1 MSISKQSLSGHDSKV
16 HNILLENIRDIERIG
31 DHIENLIELTEFIE
45 NNGAQ
50 LSEDAMQ
57 ELNDMLELVVE
68 TVSLA
73 IQSLDQLDVKVAKQ
87 VLANEDKIDHMERK
101 LRKHHIVR
109 LNNGICTGSA
119 GVIFVDII
127 SNLERVGDHAANI
140 AESVIEVK

>member
-1 MSISKQSLSGHDSKV
+1 
-16 HNILLENIRDIERIG
+16 
-31 DHIENLIELTEFIE
+31 
-45 NNGAQ
+45 
-50 LSEDAMQ
+50 MQ
-57 ELNDMLELVVE
+57 ELNGMLELVVE

-73 IQSLDQLDVKVAKQ
+73 IQSLDQLDVEVAKQ
-87 VLANEDKIDHMERK
+87 VLANEDQIDHMERK
-101 LRKHHIVR
+101 LRKNHIVR

>member
-1 MSISKQSLSGHDSKV
+1 M
-16 HNILLENIRDIERIG
+16 
-31 DHIENLIELTEFIE
+31 ENLIELTEFIE

-73 IQSLDQLDVKVAKQ
+73 IQSLDQLDVEVAKQ
-87 VLANEDKIDHMERK
+87 VLANENKIDDMERK

-119 GVIFVDII
+119 GVIFVDLI